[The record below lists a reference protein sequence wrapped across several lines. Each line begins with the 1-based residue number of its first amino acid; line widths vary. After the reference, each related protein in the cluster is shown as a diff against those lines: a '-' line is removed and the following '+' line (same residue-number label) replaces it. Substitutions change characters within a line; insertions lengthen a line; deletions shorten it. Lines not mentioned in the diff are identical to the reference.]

1 MSKNDLEILKEFIN
15 DKEAQEKFNAIKNS
29 VMDFNIFEITGL
41 GNQEIKHSNTPAW
54 LFGDNEHGLKYQILE
69 RFLYTVSE
77 NKNNISLENNEM
89 LKTYIRKLRQGI
101 IKDIKILREKYYKI
115 NNRKYYIDIMIVD
128 GKGNYAITIE
138 HKIEASESDKQ
149 LSSYREI
156 VRDQYEKFIPIFLT
170 KDGRLPEDESEQQY
184 WLTATH
190 SMVGQ
195 SLNKLDISKL
205 EDVFEELCKNYKN
218 HSLHNKDLLKS
229 IKAQIILLSYI
240 ELLRK
245 ENFMVDKKLQKL
257 CSYLWYDYEKALDI
271 LIKNRLS
278 KIDRLFKFIADI
290 LKENHVELGEEKNF
304 YPIKT
309 KNTNKLYNFINGSAS
324 TINKYAIDF
333 QMNKWNKPEH
343 MKEYIWIGYYCETVK
358 DKDKDEKEKI
368 NQLKEKFGMS
378 SNELELKRIDKSD
391 IENLDICALRHK
403 AQEISN
409 YILKQMDKFD
419 KKIEKALKELQGQKT

>member
-1 MSKNDLEILKEFIN
+1 MAKNDLEILKEFIN
-15 DKEAQEKFNAIKNS
+15 DKGAQEKFNAIKNS

-41 GNQEIKHSNTPAW
+41 GNQEIKHSNTLAW

-205 EDVFEELCKNYKN
+205 EDVFEELCK
-218 HSLHNKDLLKS
+218 
-229 IKAQIILLSYI
+229 
-240 ELLRK
+240 
-245 ENFMVDKKLQKL
+245 KLQK
-257 CSYLWYDYEKALDI
+257 S
-271 LIKNRLS
+271 LI
-278 KIDRLFKFIADI
+278 
-290 LKENHVELGEEKNF
+290 
-304 YPIKT
+304 T
-309 KNTNKLYNFINGSAS
+309 
-324 TINKYAIDF
+324 
-333 QMNKWNKPEH
+333 Q
-343 MKEYIWIGYYCETVK
+343 
-358 DKDKDEKEKI
+358 
-368 NQLKEKFGMS
+368 
-378 SNELELKRIDKSD
+378 
-391 IENLDICALRHK
+391 
-403 AQEISN
+403 
-409 YILKQMDKFD
+409 
-419 KKIEKALKELQGQKT
+419 

>member
-1 MSKNDLEILKEFIN
+1 MAKNDLEILKEFIN

-29 VMDFNIFEITGL
+29 VMDFNIFEIAGL
-41 GNQEIKHSNTPAW
+41 GNQEIKHSNTLAW

-69 RFLYTVSE
+69 EFLYTVSE
-77 NKNNISLENNEM
+77 NKNNISLENNKI
-89 LKTYIRKLRQGI
+89 LKTYISKLRQGV

-138 HKIEASESDKQ
+138 HKIEANEFDKQ
-149 LSSYREI
+149 LSGYREI
-156 VRDQYEKFIPIFLT
+156 VQDQYEKFIPIFLT
-170 KDGRLPEDESEQQY
+170 KDGRLPKDESEQQY

-195 SLNKLDISKL
+195 SLNKLDITKP
-205 EDVFEELCKNYKN
+205 EDVFKELCKNHKN

-278 KIDRLFKFIADI
+278 KIDRLFKFMADI
-290 LKENHVELGEEKNF
+290 LKEKHIELDVRKNF
-304 YPIKT
+304 YLIKT
-309 KNTNKLYNFINGSAS
+309 KNTNKLYNFINGSTS
-324 TINKYAIDF
+324 TTDKKQPIYTIDF
-333 QMNKWNKPEH
+333 QVSKWNKPEH
-343 MKEYIWIGYYCETVK
+343 IKEYIWIGYRYEKDKDKK
-358 DKDKDEKEKI
+358 DKDKDKKEKI
-368 NQLKEKFGMS
+368 N
-378 SNELELKRIDKSD
+378 R
-391 IENLDICALRHK
+391 
-403 AQEISN
+403 
-409 YILKQMDKFD
+409 
-419 KKIEKALKELQGQKT
+419 